1 MCTLSLSN
9 SESYSLSANILLAD
23 NWSAAV
29 GDYGVMRVQP
39 STGSMVTT
47 TVAGTTEYM
56 DPDYL
61 RGGVVSEKTDVYSFG
76 VVSGGAGAIYSLV
89 TCFIQVL
96 FELLLGAAARGPICY
111 HGNIENT
118 DIVTFVE
125 GFEDEVSTVIVGV
138 WPVGVA
144 KAVWD
149 LAEQCIEERALRPSS
164 NEVSPSLP
172 LSLH

>member
-1 MCTLSLSN
+1 
-9 SESYSLSANILLAD
+9 
-23 NWSAAV
+23 
-29 GDYGVMRVQP
+29 MRVQP
-39 STGSMVTT
+39 SAGSMVTT

-125 GFEDEVSTVIVGV
+125 GFEDEVSTVIIGV

-164 NEVSPSLP
+164 NEVSPSLS